1 MKMQYKYI
9 KFSSKKMLLC
19 VFVVSILNVT
29 LAFEKTFEIFTSKY
43 YLTTTY
49 FVITVKKL
57 IHKLHSIN
65 FATFLTFPNTTNW

>member
-1 MKMQYKYI
+1 MQYKYI

-43 YLTTTY
+43 YLTTTLLLLK
-49 FVITVKKL
+49 KKL

-65 FATFLTFPNTTNW
+65 FTTFLTFLNTTNW